1 MTKKPTKPRD
11 PRVSAAYKEVADE
24 RTPEHLDHVILNAA
38 RAAARPRWN
47 RAIAWLR
54 PAAWVATIGVCL
66 AIVIEISLLPEQEQV
81 EFDSPPQAAAPA
93 EPAAVMPASDEEIAR
108 DEAFIDHMHA
118 HAEQLDNLNF
128 ALADDDLAGAMTAAY
143 WLSGHQEVT
152 GIKGEW
158 RPYLEGMREAAQ
170 AVEEATDIDTARAAA
185 ERINDNCQGCHKVA
199 GVDS

>member
-1 MTKKPTKPRD
+1 MKSYSLLIVALALFVTGCAEKKEP
-11 PRVSAAYKEVADE
+11 A
-24 RTPEHLDHVILNAA
+24 
-38 RAAARPRWN
+38 
-47 RAIAWLR
+47 
-54 PAAWVATIGVCL
+54 PAAEPAP
-66 AIVIEISLLPEQEQV
+66 A
-81 EFDSPPQAAAPA
+81 PQAAAPA